1 MRRIWITLP
10 ASSLY
15 VCVCWWDAFGYEK
28 METNRNDRRRQNV
41 WMQKKHI
48 EYYLCSAPGNEME
61 HWGRININV
70 SVAERVM
77 RTSIKLAMLCQFFM
91 RFCSRQAKERRQEG
105 KQLNLVL
112 WPLMPFQMRPIVR
125 NGSKIYYIL
134 RRTEEHIGTR
144 QNDSG
149 HIQKLCESQKKKN
162 NMMKKKGI
170 VGHKMAI

>member
-15 VCVCWWDAFGYEK
+15 VCVCWWDAFW
-28 METNRNDRRRQNV
+28 V
-41 WMQKKHI
+41 WENGNESKWQTSSECLDAKKKHI

-149 HIQKLCESQKKKN
+149 HIQKLCESQKN